1 MTSVKTP
8 RILNLDLL
16 RFISALMVL
25 LFHYG
30 FRMQISGEG
39 GGIGFPELAPLAMW
53 FDIGLLI
60 FFAISGYVIAMS
72 AEGRSAYEFA
82 VGRVARLW
90 PTFLVCATITAIV
103 LTIWPVPALQP
114 PTLEQW
120 MAHAVILSRALG
132 QPFLDGAYWTI
143 AYEIIFYGWVFLLI
157 AIGLFD
163 RGWRILVLSWLAV
176 SVCNEIALGSGV
188 LQKLLITEY
197 SGYFAFGLVL
207 YKTQQHRSAANL
219 GVLGLAAIWAIV
231 TPFLTEPDF
240 VETYGLSRHVIGL
253 ALIGPAALAAMAI
266 AALSP
271 SLRIS
276 RGWAMGL
283 GGLTYPLYLLHQNIG
298 YAVFAHFGTDDNR
311 WIVGIALV
319 ASLLLLSWLIAKG
332 IEPTARRA
340 IVQFAQRLEDGLSR
354 LKQRAV
360 QAD

>member
-1 MTSVKTP
+1 MTIGKTP

-16 RFISALMVL
+16 RLISALMVL

-53 FDIGLLI
+53 FDTGLLI
-60 FFAISGYVIAMS
+60 FFAISGYVITMS

-90 PTFLVCATITAIV
+90 PTFIVCATITAIV
-103 LTIWPVPALQP
+103 LSVWPVPSLQP

-120 MAHAVILSRALG
+120 MAHAIILSRALG

-157 AIGLFD
+157 ATGLFD
-163 RGWRILVLSWLAV
+163 RGWRIFILLWLTISA
-176 SVCNEIALGSGV
+176 CNEIAIGSGV

-207 YKTQQHRSAANL
+207 YNTQRHRSAVNL
-219 GVLGLAAIWAIV
+219 CVLGAAAIWAMF
-231 TPFLTEPDF
+231 TPFLIESNF
-240 VETYGLSRHVIGL
+240 IETYGLSRYVIGL
-253 ALIGPAALAAMAI
+253 ALIGPAALAVMTI

-271 SLRIS
+271 TLRMAP
-276 RGWAMGL
+276 GLAMGL

-298 YAVFAHFGTDDNR
+298 YSVFAHFGTEDDR
-311 WIVGIALV
+311 WMVGVALV
-319 ASLLLLSWLIAKG
+319 AVLFLLSWLIARG
-332 IEPTARRA
+332 LEPAARRIIIQVA
-340 IVQFAQRLEDGLSR
+340 RRLEDGVSR
-354 LKQRAV
+354 LRQRAI